1 MTANPTPENNPKP
14 AASAEADAKAAQE
27 KEDKMVNA
35 GAQTVHE
42 MRDAMTS
49 MVDASTKM
57 MQAFIDMRL
66 SYLKVMRAGLDDPDT
81 AVDIMVKN
89 TKDLAKAAKNLGR
102 KDDAQKK

>member
-1 MTANPTPENNPKP
+1 MAVSPTPKKDPKDDEKTAQAKEN
-14 AASAEADAKAAQE
+14 
-27 KEDKMVNA
+27 KMVEA

-42 MRDAMTS
+42 MRDAMTA

-102 KDDAQKK
+102 KDGAQKK